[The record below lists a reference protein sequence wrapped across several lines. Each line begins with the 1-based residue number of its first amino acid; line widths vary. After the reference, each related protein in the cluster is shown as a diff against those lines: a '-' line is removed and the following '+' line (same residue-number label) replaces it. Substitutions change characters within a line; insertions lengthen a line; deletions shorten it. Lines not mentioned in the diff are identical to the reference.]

1 VTSPLSGTARDL
13 NSGES
18 TDSPQI
24 ECIGVTKRFGGTVA
38 LDDVSVKIERG
49 TVHAIVG
56 ENGAGKSTFGKA
68 IAGVHTPDEGTIRLD
83 GNPVELKSPHAALKH
98 SITMVAQELSL
109 LPGRS
114 VVENVYLGIEA
125 GRGPFL
131 SAAEDLK
138 RYTQLV
144 EQHGL
149 NLDPHARVGGLSVAE
164 QQKAEILRALAREA
178 QIIIMDEPTARLS
191 SDEAKSLV
199 ATIRQLADRGVTVI
213 FVSHF
218 LDEVLEVADNIT
230 VMRNGRV
237 IRTGP
242 AAAETKSSLIE
253 GMVGRSLDAAFPK
266 RRPVA
271 DAAPKVLEVDSLGR
285 AGAFHDVS
293 FTIRAGEIVV
303 LAGLV
308 GSGRSEVAR
317 AVFGADRP
325 TSGSMKLNGAEH
337 APRSP
342 KHAIKSG
349 VGMIPEARRD
359 QAIFMQR
366 TVGENISLAHL
377 DEFTTAGIVR
387 TSDEGPAAAGAA
399 SDVNLSGG
407 TTSSVMNE
415 LSGGNQ
421 QKSIFARWLIST
433 PKLLIADEPTRG
445 VDVGAKL
452 GIYELIVRLAEE
464 GLAML
469 IVSSEIEEVLGI
481 AHRVLVMRQGRL
493 VGELN
498 GATATDNDVMELA
511 FGLEAA

>member
-1 VTSPLSGTARDL
+1 MSQ
-13 NSGES
+13 GES

-38 LDDVSVKIERG
+38 LDGVSVKIQRG

-56 ENGAGKSTFGKA
+56 ENGAGKSTLGKA
-68 IAGVHTPDEGTIRLD
+68 IAGVHTPDEGTIHLD
-83 GNPVELKSPHAALKH
+83 GNEVELKSPHVALKH

-125 GRGPFL
+125 GRGPFV
-131 SAAEDLK
+131 SAAEDLQ
-138 RYTQLV
+138 RYSRLI
-144 EQHGL
+144 EEHGL
-149 NLDPHARVGGLSVAE
+149 HLDPNAQVGELSVAE
-164 QQKAEILRALAREA
+164 QQKVEILRALAREA

-199 ATIRQLADRGVTVI
+199 VTVRQLADRGVTVI

-242 AAAETKSSLIE
+242 ATAETKSSLIE
-253 GMVGRSLDAAFPK
+253 GMVGRSLDAAFPE

-271 DAAPKVLEVDSLGR
+271 ESAPSVLEVDALSR
-285 AGAFHDVS
+285 EGAFDDVS

-325 TSGSMKLNGAEH
+325 TSGSMKLNGAKH

-342 KHAIKSG
+342 KQAIASG
-349 VGMIPEARRD
+349 VGMIPEARRQ
-359 QAIFMQR
+359 QALFMQR
-366 TVGENISLAHL
+366 TVGDNISLAHL
-377 DEFTTAGIVR
+377 DEYTSAGLVR
-387 TSDEGPAAAGAA
+387 SGIEGSAAARVAT
-399 SDVNLSGG
+399 DVNLSGG
-407 TTSSVMNE
+407 TTSSLMNE

-493 VGELN
+493 IGELD
-498 GATATDNDVMELA
+498 GATATDSDVMELA

>member
-1 VTSPLSGTARDL
+1 MKQ
-13 NSGES
+13 GES

-38 LDDVSVKIERG
+38 LDEVSVQIERG

-56 ENGAGKSTFGKA
+56 ENGAGKSTLGKA
-68 IAGVHTPDEGTIRLD
+68 IAGVHAPDEGSIRLD
-83 GNPVELKSPHAALKH
+83 GVEVDLKSPHIALKH

-114 VVENVYLGIEA
+114 VLENVYLGIEA

-131 SAAEDLK
+131 NAAEDFR
-138 RYTQLV
+138 RYHDLV

-149 NLDPHARVGGLSVAE
+149 SLDPNAQVGNLSVAE
-164 QQKAEILRALAREA
+164 QQKVEILRALARDA

-199 ATIRQLADRGVTVI
+199 TTVRHLSKRGVTVV

-230 VMRNGRV
+230 VMRNGQV

-242 AAAETKSSLIE
+242 AALESKASLIE
-253 GMVGRSLDAAFPK
+253 GMVGRSLDSAFPP
-266 RRPVA
+266 RRGVPESA
-271 DAAPKVLEVDSLGR
+271 TPVLELDRLSR
-285 AGAFHDVS
+285 EGAFEDVS

-308 GSGRSEVAR
+308 GSGRSEIAR

-325 TSGSMKLNGAEH
+325 TSGSMKLNGVNH
-337 APRSP
+337 SPRSP
-342 KHAIKSG
+342 KQAIASG
-349 VGMIPEARRD
+349 IGMIPEARRD
-359 QAIFMQR
+359 QALFMQR
-366 TVGENISLAHL
+366 TVGDNISLAHL
-377 DEFTTAGIVR
+377 DKYTSTGIVR
-387 TSDEGPAAAGAA
+387 GGTESAAAAGAA
-399 SDVNLSGG
+399 ADVSLTGG
-407 TTSSVMNE
+407 TITSMMNE

-493 VGELN
+493 VGELD
-498 GATATDNDVMELA
+498 GANATDTDVMELA

>member
-1 VTSPLSGTARDL
+1 MKQ
-13 NSGES
+13 GES

-38 LDDVSVKIERG
+38 LDEVSVKIERG

-56 ENGAGKSTFGKA
+56 ENGAGKSTLGKA
-68 IAGVHTPDEGTIRLD
+68 IAGVHAPDEGSIRLD
-83 GNPVELKSPHAALKH
+83 GVEVDLKSPHIALKH

-114 VVENVYLGIEA
+114 VLENVYLGIEA

-131 SAAEDLK
+131 NAAEDLR
-138 RYTQLV
+138 RYHDLV

-149 NLDPHARVGGLSVAE
+149 SLDPNAQVGNLSVAE
-164 QQKAEILRALAREA
+164 QQKVEILRALARDA

-199 ATIRQLADRGVTVI
+199 TTVRHLSKRGVTVV

-230 VMRNGRV
+230 VMRNGQV

-242 AAAETKSSLIE
+242 AALESKASLIE
-253 GMVGRSLDAAFPK
+253 GMVGRSLDSAFPP
-266 RRPVA
+266 RRGVPES
-271 DAAPKVLEVDSLGR
+271 AAPVLELDRLSR
-285 AGAFHDVS
+285 EGAFEDVS

-308 GSGRSEVAR
+308 GSGRSEIAR

-325 TSGSMKLNGAEH
+325 TSGSMKLNGVNH
-337 APRSP
+337 SPRSP
-342 KHAIKSG
+342 KQAIASG
-349 VGMIPEARRD
+349 IGMIPEARRD
-359 QAIFMQR
+359 QALFMQR
-366 TVGENISLAHL
+366 TVGDNISLAHL
-377 DEFTTAGIVR
+377 DKYTSTGIVR
-387 TSDEGPAAAGAA
+387 GGTESAAAAGAA
-399 SDVNLSGG
+399 ADVSLTGG
-407 TTSSVMNE
+407 TITSMMNE

-493 VGELN
+493 VGELD
-498 GATATDNDVMELA
+498 GANATDTDVMELA

>member
-1 VTSPLSGTARDL
+1 MSQ
-13 NSGES
+13 GES

-38 LDDVSVKIERG
+38 LDGVSVKVQRG

-56 ENGAGKSTFGKA
+56 ENGAGKSTLGKA
-68 IAGVHTPDEGTIRLD
+68 IAGVHTPDEGTIQLD
-83 GNPVELKSPHAALKH
+83 GNAVELKSPHVALKH

-125 GRGPFL
+125 GRGPFV
-131 SAAEDLK
+131 SAAEDLQ
-138 RYTQLV
+138 RYNNLI
-144 EQHGL
+144 EEHGL
-149 NLDPHARVGGLSVAE
+149 HLDPNSQVGELSVAE
-164 QQKAEILRALAREA
+164 QQKVEILRALAREA

-191 SDEAKSLV
+191 SEEAKSLV
-199 ATIRQLADRGVTVI
+199 ATVRQLADRGVTVI

-253 GMVGRSLDAAFPK
+253 GMVGRSLDAAFPE

-271 DAAPKVLEVDSLGR
+271 ESAPSVLEVDALSREGV
-285 AGAFHDVS
+285 FDDVS

-325 TSGSMKLNGAEH
+325 TSGSMKLNGAKH

-342 KHAIKSG
+342 KQAIANG
-349 VGMIPEARRD
+349 VGMIPEARRQ
-359 QAIFMQR
+359 QALFMQR
-366 TVGENISLAHL
+366 TVGDNISLAHL
-377 DEFTTAGIVR
+377 DEYTSAGLVR
-387 TSDEGPAAAGAA
+387 TGIEGPAAARVAT
-399 SDVNLSGG
+399 DVNLSGG
-407 TTSSVMNE
+407 TTSSLMNE

-493 VGELN
+493 IGELD
-498 GATATDNDVMELA
+498 GATATDSDVMQLA

>member
-1 VTSPLSGTARDL
+1 
-13 NSGES
+13 
-18 TDSPQI
+18 
-24 ECIGVTKRFGGTVA
+24 
-38 LDDVSVKIERG
+38 
-49 TVHAIVG
+49 
-56 ENGAGKSTFGKA
+56 
-68 IAGVHTPDEGTIRLD
+68 
-83 GNPVELKSPHAALKH
+83 
-98 SITMVAQELSL
+98 
-109 LPGRS
+109 
-114 VVENVYLGIEA
+114 
-125 GRGPFL
+125 
-131 SAAEDLK
+131 
-138 RYTQLV
+138 
-144 EQHGL
+144 
-149 NLDPHARVGGLSVAE
+149 VGGLSVAE
-164 QQKAEILRALAREA
+164 QQKAEILRALARDA

-199 ATIRQLADRGVTVI
+199 ATVRQLADRGVTVI

-253 GMVGRSLDAAFPK
+253 GMVGRSLDAALPK
-266 RRPVA
+266 RRLVE
-271 DAAPKVLEVDSLGR
+271 DAAPKVLEVDNLSRDGV
-285 AGAFHDVS
+285 FNDVS
-293 FTIRAGEIVV
+293 FVIRTGEIVV

-325 TSGSMKLNGAEH
+325 TSGSMKLNGAEL

-349 VGMIPEARRD
+349 VGMIPEARRQ
-359 QAIFMQR
+359 QALFMQR
-366 TVGENISLAHL
+366 TVGDNISLAHL
-377 DEFTTAGIVR
+377 DEYTTAGIVR
-387 TSDEGPAAAGAA
+387 TSDEGPAAARAA
-399 SDVNLSGG
+399 SDVNLTGG

-452 GIYELIVRLAEE
+452 GIYELIVRLADE

-493 VGELN
+493 VGELD
-498 GATATDNDVMELA
+498 GAIATDSDVMELA
-511 FGLEAA
+511 FGMAAA